1 MSTIVHVFENPV
13 SPARPGRLRRCGA
26 DSTYRCRAGPP
37 GSLSGVTT
45 ETPVPVAKRVPAE
58 RTHHGDTVV
67 DEYAWL
73 AAKDDPETIAHL
85 TAENA
90 YTEARTAHLA
100 ELRATLF
107 EETRRR
113 TQETDLSVPARK
125 NGYWY
130 YTRTVEGQ
138 QYGVQ
143 CRRAVRDGETDPPV
157 SVDGAP
163 LDGEEVLLD
172 GNLLA
177 EGHDFF
183 SLGAFDVSP
192 DGRWLAYSTDFNG
205 DERFTLRVK
214 DLSTGEVLADE
225 VPDTF
230 YGTAWSADASVLFY
244 VTVDDAWRPHRVWRH
259 RIGTPA
265 TEDVVVYQEDDER
278 FWVGVELTRSEKF
291 ILIDAHSKVTSEVR
305 VVPAGNPTG
314 DPAVVAPRR
323 QGVEY
328 SVEHHGHRFLILHN
342 DDAED
347 FALAYTSADAPG
359 DWVPLIPHTPGTRLE
374 SVDAFA
380 DHLVVS
386 LRTNGLTGLRVLPVG
401 GGDGHDIDFPEPIY
415 SVGLGSNPEYRTR
428 QVRLSYASLVSPE
441 SVYDYDLVTRELKLR
456 RRKPVLPGPD
466 GREYDPAD
474 YEQHRD
480 WAVADDGTRV
490 PISLVCRVGTP
501 RDGSAPCVIYGYG
514 SYEASMDPWFSI
526 ARLSLLDRGVV
537 FAVAHIRG
545 GGELGRRWYDQG
557 KLLAKK
563 NTFTDFVACAR
574 HLAKSGWTSADRLV
588 ARGASAGGLL
598 MGAVAN
604 LAPDAFTGV
613 VAQVPFVDALTSI
626 LDPSLPLTVTEWEEW
641 GNPLADPE
649 VYAYMKSYTPY
660 ENVVAQDYPA
670 ILAVTS
676 LNDTRVLYHE
686 PAKWIARLRAV
697 APQGDYLLKTEMGAG
712 HGGPSGRYDSWREEA
727 FVNAWIL
734 DRLGL
739 V

>member
-1 MSTIVHVFENPV
+1 MN
-13 SPARPGRLRRCGA
+13 
-26 DSTYRCRAGPP
+26 
-37 GSLSGVTT
+37 T
-45 ETPVPVAKRVPAE
+45 ETPVPVAKRVPTE
-58 RTHHGDTVV
+58 RTHHGDSVV

-73 AAKDDPETIAHL
+73 AAKDDPATIAHL

-90 YTEARTAHLA
+90 YTAARTAHLEA
-100 ELRATLF
+100 LRAELF

-113 TQETDLSVPARK
+113 TQETDLSVPTRK
-125 NGYWY
+125 DGYWY

-138 QYGVQ
+138 QYGVH
-143 CRRAVRDGETDPPV
+143 CRRAVRDGETTPPI
-157 SVDGAP
+157 SADGAP

-192 DGRWLAYSTDFNG
+192 DGRWLAYSTDFAG
-205 DERFTLRVK
+205 DERFTLRIK

-230 YGTAWSADASVLFY
+230 YGTAWSTDASTLFY
-244 VTVDDAWRPHRVWRH
+244 VTVDEAWRPNRVWRH
-259 RIGTPA
+259 AVGTA
-265 TEDVVVYQEDDER
+265 SGEDVVVHQEDDER
-278 FWVGVELTRSEKF
+278 FWVGVELTRSERF
-291 ILIDAHSKVTSEVR
+291 VVIDIHSKITSEVR
-305 VVPAGNPTG
+305 VIPAANPTG
-314 DPAVVAPRR
+314 EPAIIAPRR

-328 SVEHHGHRFLILHN
+328 AVEHHGHRFLILHN
-342 DDAED
+342 DGAED

-359 DWVPLIPHTPGTRLE
+359 DWTPLIEHSPGTRLE
-374 SVDAFA
+374 SVDAFEN
-380 DHLVVS
+380 HLVVS

-401 GGDGHDIDFPEPIY
+401 GGDAYDIDFPEPIY
-415 SVGLGSNPEYRTR
+415 SVGLDANPEYRASE
-428 QVRLSYASLVSPE
+428 VRLRYTSLVTPD
-441 SVYDYDLVTRELKLR
+441 SVYDYDLVTRQMVLR
-456 RRKPVLPGPD
+456 KQKPVRPGPD
-466 GREYDPAD
+466 GRPYDPAD

-480 WAVADDGTRV
+480 WALADDGTRV
-490 PISLVCRVGTP
+490 PISLVCRKGTP
-501 RDGSAPCVIYGYG
+501 RDGSAPAVIYGYG

-526 ARLSLLDRGVV
+526 ARLSLLDRGVI

-574 HLAKSGWTSADRLV
+574 HLAKAGWTAGDRLV

-604 LAPDAFTGV
+604 LAPDAFSGI

-641 GNPLADPE
+641 GNPLDDPD

-660 ENVVAQDYPA
+660 ENVAPVDYPA

-712 HGGPSGRYDSWREEA
+712 HGGPSGRYDAWREEA
-727 FVNAWIL
+727 FINAWIL
-734 DRLGL
+734 DRLGRA
-739 V
+739 

>member
-1 MSTIVHVFENPV
+1 M
-13 SPARPGRLRRCGA
+13 
-26 DSTYRCRAGPP
+26 
-37 GSLSGVTT
+37 TT
-45 ETPVPVAKRVPAE
+45 ETSEPSPAPVAKRVPSG

-73 AAKDDPETIAHL
+73 AAKDDPATIAYL

-90 YTEARTAHLA
+90 YTEARTAHL
-100 ELRATLF
+100 ERLRGQLF

-113 TQETDLSVPARK
+113 TQETDLSVPTRK
-125 NGYWY
+125 DGYWY

-138 QYGVQ
+138 QYGVH
-143 CRRAVRDGETDPPV
+143 CRRAVRDGEQVPPI
-157 SVDGAP
+157 SADGAP

-172 GNLLA
+172 GNRLA

-183 SLGAFDVSP
+183 ALGAFDVSP
-192 DGRWLAYSTDFNG
+192 DGRWLAYSTDHAG
-205 DERFTLRVK
+205 DERFTLRIK
-214 DLSTGEVLADE
+214 DLSTGEVLPDE
-225 VPDTF
+225 IPDTF
-230 YGTAWSADASVLFY
+230 YGTAWSTDASTLFY
-244 VTVDDAWRPHRVWRH
+244 VTVDDAWRPNRVWRH
-259 RIGTPA
+259 AVGTPSS
-265 TEDVVVYQEDDER
+265 EDVVVHQEDDER
-278 FWVGVELTRSEKF
+278 FWVGVELTRSERF
-291 ILIDAHSKVTSEVR
+291 VVIDIHSKITSEVR
-305 VVPAGNPTG
+305 VIPAGNPTG
-314 DPAVVAPRR
+314 EPAVVAPRR

-328 SVEHHGHRFLILHN
+328 AVEHHGHRFLILHN
-342 DDAED
+342 DGAED
-347 FALAYTSADAPG
+347 FALAFTSADVPG
-359 DWVPLIPHTPGTRLE
+359 DWTPLIPHTPGTRLE
-374 SVDAFA
+374 SVDAFEN
-380 DHLVVS
+380 HLVVS
-386 LRTNGLTGLRVLPVG
+386 LRSNGLTGLRVLPVG
-401 GGDGHDIDFPEPIY
+401 GADPYDIDFPEPLY
-415 SVGLGSNPEYRTR
+415 SVGLDANPEYRTSE
-428 QVRLSYASLVSPE
+428 VRLRYTSLVTPD
-441 SVYDYDLVTRELKLR
+441 SVYDYDLVTRQMVLR
-456 RRKPVLPGPD
+456 KQKPVRPGPD
-466 GREYDPAD
+466 GRAYDPAD

-490 PISLVCRVGTP
+490 PISLVCRRDTP
-501 RDGSAPCVIYGYG
+501 RDGSAPAVIYGYG

-545 GGELGRRWYDQG
+545 GGELGRRWYDEG

-574 HLAKSGWTSADRLV
+574 HLVKAGWTGADRLV

-604 LAPDAFTGV
+604 LAPDAFTGI

-641 GNPLADPE
+641 GNPLDDPE

-660 ENVVAQDYPA
+660 ENVAAVRYPA

-686 PAKWIARLRAV
+686 PAKWIARLRSV
-697 APQGDYLLKTEMGAG
+697 APDGDYLLKTEMGAG
-712 HGGPSGRYDSWREEA
+712 HGGPSGRYDAWREEA

-734 DRLGL
+734 DRLGRAGGEAG
-739 V
+739 

>member
-1 MSTIVHVFENPV
+1 MTTDT
-13 SPARPGRLRRCGA
+13 SPPQ
-26 DSTYRCRAGPP
+26 
-37 GSLSGVTT
+37 
-45 ETPVPVAKRVPAE
+45 AKRVPAE
-58 RTHHGDTVV
+58 RKHHGDTVI

-73 AAKDDPETIAHL
+73 AAKDDPETIAYL
-85 TAENA
+85 TAEND

-100 ELRATLF
+100 ELREQLF

-113 TQETDLSVPARK
+113 TQETDLSVPTRK
-125 NGYWY
+125 GGYWY
-130 YTRTVEGQ
+130 YARTVEGQ

-143 CRRAVRDGETDPPV
+143 CRRAVRDGETEPPV

-172 GNLLA
+172 GNQLA

-183 SLGAFDVSP
+183 ALGAFDVSP
-192 DGRWLAYSTDFNG
+192 DGRWLAYSTDFSG

-214 DLSTGEVLADE
+214 DLTTGELLPDE

-230 YGTAWSADASVLFY
+230 YGSAWSSDASVLFY
-244 VTVDDAWRPHRVWRH
+244 VTVDDAWRPYRVWRH
-259 RIGTPA
+259 TIGSPSA
-265 TEDVVVYQEDDER
+265 EDVVVHQEDDER

-291 ILIDAHSKVTSEVR
+291 IVIDIHSKITSEVL
-305 VVPAGNPTG
+305 VIPAGNPTG
-314 DPAVVAPRR
+314 LPAAVAPRR

-328 SVEHHGHRFLILHN
+328 TVEHHGHRFLILHN
-342 DDAED
+342 DGAED
-347 FALAYTSADAPG
+347 FALAYTSADTPG
-359 DWVPLIPHTPGTRLE
+359 DWVPLIEHSPGTRLE
-374 SVDAFA
+374 AVDAFEN
-380 DHLVVS
+380 HLVVS
-386 LRTNGLTGLRVLPVG
+386 LRTDGLTGLRVLPIG
-401 GGDGHDIDFPEPIY
+401 GGDGYDIDFPEPLY
-415 SVGLGSNPEYRTR
+415 SVGLDANPEYRTG
-428 QVRLSYASLVSPE
+428 QIRLHYSSLITPD
-441 SVYDYDLVTRELKLR
+441 SVYDYDLVTRQMVLR
-456 RRKPVLPGPD
+456 KQKPVLPGPD
-466 GREYDPAD
+466 GRPYDPDA

-480 WAVADDGTRV
+480 WALADDGTRI
-490 PISLVCRVGTP
+490 PISLVLRKGTP
-501 RDGSAPCVIYGYG
+501 RDGSAPCELYGYG
-514 SYEASMDPWFSI
+514 SYEASMDPWFSV

-537 FAVAHIRG
+537 YAVAHIRG
-545 GGELGRRWYDQG
+545 GGELGRRWYEQG

-574 HLAKSGWTSADRLV
+574 HLVESGWTADDRLV

-604 LAPDAFTGV
+604 IAPDAFAGI

-641 GNPLADPE
+641 GNPLDDPE

-660 ENVVAQDYPA
+660 ENVTAVDYPA

-686 PAKWIARLRAV
+686 PAKWIARLRAT

-727 FVNAWIL
+727 FINAWIL
-734 DRLGL
+734 DRLGRA
-739 V
+739 